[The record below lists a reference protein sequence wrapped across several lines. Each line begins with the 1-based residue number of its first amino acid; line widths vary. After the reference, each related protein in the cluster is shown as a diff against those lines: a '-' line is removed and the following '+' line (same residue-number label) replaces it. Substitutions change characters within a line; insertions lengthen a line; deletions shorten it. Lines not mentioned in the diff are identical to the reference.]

1 MNTNYGRYKM
11 FDLDIES
18 LYMMFLNGGAPV
30 TDWNETKEWAEN
42 LLKVKE
48 TQDESTGTGN

>member
-1 MNTNYGRYKM
+1 M

-42 LLKVKE
+42 LLHVKE
-48 TQDESTGTGN
+48 TQDESTGTGD

>member
-1 MNTNYGRYKM
+1 M

-30 TDWNETKEWAEN
+30 TDFDDIKHWAEN
-42 LLKVKE
+42 LLRVNH
-48 TQDESTGTGN
+48 DND